1 MVLAGTGPAGDIG
14 KVSARLLGD
23 ILHGILT
30 STDPKRYLFFTRT
43 SNGKAAALAY
53 LDRLTERTEG
63 RVKKTSAL
71 GVAAQIVAIRR
82 WAAQDPMELET
93 IEHLVLVANG
103 EDDRMVTT
111 RSSFELAHRL
121 RNASLRIYPD
131 AGHGGVF
138 QYHERYVPEVLAFL
152 S

>member
-1 MVLAGTGPAGDIG
+1 
-14 KVSARLLGD
+14 
-23 ILHGILT
+23 
-30 STDPKRYLFFTRT
+30 
-43 SNGKAAALAY
+43 
-53 LDRLTERTEG
+53 
-63 RVKKTSAL
+63 
-71 GVAAQIVAIRR
+71 
-82 WAAQDPMELET
+82 MELET